1 MMSQRELW
9 KLKNFSTKTKKTIQ
23 EMAKEKKMFAND
35 FVEEI
40 LDKYIHDE
48 ELGKNKNFFDQ
59 RWQEVI
65 NSMELFTAAQQNN
78 TEMWVEEMQT
88 LNANL
93 QKFEN
98 RLRSLESE
106 MLIDQ
111 VLLKKV
117 LGIES
122 VKDLGEEL

>member
-1 MMSQRELW
+1 MSQREVW

-23 EMAKEKKMFAND
+23 EIAKEKKMFAND

-40 LDKYIHDE
+40 LDNYIHDE

-78 TEMWVEEMQT
+78 TEMWVEEMKI
-88 LNANL
+88 LNVNL

-98 RLRSLESE
+98 RLRSIESE

>member
-1 MMSQRELW
+1 MSQREVW

-23 EMAKEKKMFAND
+23 EIAKEKKMFAND

-40 LDKYIHDE
+40 LDNYIHDE

>member
-1 MMSQRELW
+1 MMSQREVW

-23 EMAKEKKMFAND
+23 EIAKEKKMFAND

-40 LDKYIHDE
+40 LDNYIHDE

-98 RLRSLESE
+98 RLRSVESE

>member
-1 MMSQRELW
+1 MSQREVW

-23 EMAKEKKMFAND
+23 EIAKEKKMFAND

-40 LDKYIHDE
+40 LDNYIHDE

-65 NSMELFTAAQQNN
+65 NSMGLFTAAQQNN

-98 RLRSLESE
+98 RLRSVESE

>member
-1 MMSQRELW
+1 MSQREVW
-9 KLKNFSTKTKKTIQ
+9 KLKNFSTKTKKSIQ
-23 EMAKEKKMFAND
+23 EIAKEKKMFAND

-40 LDKYIHDE
+40 LDNYIHDE

-98 RLRSLESE
+98 RLRSVESE

>member
-1 MMSQRELW
+1 MSQREVW

-23 EMAKEKKMFAND
+23 EIAKEKKMFAND

-40 LDKYIHDE
+40 LDNYIHDE

-98 RLRSLESE
+98 RLRSVESE

>member
-1 MMSQRELW
+1 MSQRELW